1 MTKPKDIQEYISG
14 FPEDIQQK
22 LEQIRMTIKRAA
34 PDAEEVISY
43 GMPSFKLNGSLVW
56 FAAFTKHIGFYP
68 APSGI
73 EVFYNEL
80 SVYKS
85 GKGSVHFRL
94 DEPIPFDLITKIV
107 KYRVSENMQK
117 ATNKKK

>member
-1 MTKPKDIQEYISG
+1 MPKDIQEYISG

-85 GKGSVHFRL
+85 GKGSVHFPL

-117 ATNKKK
+117 AINKKK